1 MLKVTFYGDVYAGQD
16 PRTAMHAHVDVKSI
30 GNEKCRCG
38 PEGEQE
44 TKPAVYLHSWLS
56 YQSS

>member
-16 PRTAMHAHVDVKSI
+16 PRTAMHAHVNVQSI

-38 PEGEQE
+38 PEGEQDK
-44 TKPAVYLHSWLS
+44 TSRLLHSWLS

>member
-1 MLKVTFYGDVYAGQD
+1 MLNVTFYGDVYAGQD
-16 PRTAMHAHVDVKSI
+16 PRTAMHAHVNVQSI
-30 GNEKCRCG
+30 SNEKCQCG

-56 YQSS
+56 Y